1 MSVSACICLKN
12 SSPDCTTFALKNQH
26 LAQNTRLE
34 EMDIN
39 SSSISTKITDNVAK
53 NLFFQSEIK

>member
-26 LAQNTRLE
+26 LTQNTRLVQ
-34 EMDIN
+34 MDIN
-39 SSSISTKITDNVAK
+39 SSSISTKITDNVVQ
-53 NLFFQSEIK
+53 NLYF